1 MLGERR
7 AAGFWRRL
15 GAGLID
21 WSISFAAL
29 WLAVVVGAV
38 FGADS
43 GGDLRLGLSYAA
55 ILLLPLLYFGLGW
68 ARTGQTVGLQA
79 SNLRVVS
86 TSTGERPGLPRALLR
101 SLVAVFTFIAVVV
114 PLVAGFGDSSEAAA
128 VIGVAATFAAVA
140 LAGHLW
146 ALVDRHG
153 QSLQDRLFGLA
164 VLAERPSRT

>member
-1 MLGERR
+1 MLGEHRV
-7 AAGFWRRL
+7 AGFWRRL

-21 WSISFAAL
+21 WSISFGVWFGVIVTAL
-29 WLAVVVGAV
+29 LG
-38 FGADS
+38 GDS
-43 GGDLRLGLSYAA
+43 GSDLWSVVSYAA

-68 ARTGQTVGLQA
+68 ARTGQTVGLRA
-79 SNLRVVS
+79 NDLRVVS

-101 SLVAVFTFIAVVV
+101 ALVAVFTFIAVVV

-128 VIGVAATFAAVA
+128 VIGVTATFAAVA

-164 VLAERPSRT
+164 VLGERPSRT